1 MFPFQI
7 IPRSDSKTRAELM
20 LYWSFVVLTST
31 RQKKNP
37 NTFSIS
43 LTLLM
48 LVHSS
53 RLFYISST
61 SSIPFC
67 VPKIFYSDDSFIAGG
82 EGSTFSGL
90 AIFDTR
96 FLSVL
101 SCVPHEKFIIR

>member
-1 MFPFQI
+1 
-7 IPRSDSKTRAELM
+7 M

-31 RQKKNP
+31 SQKEPK
-37 NTFSIS
+37 S
-43 LTLLM
+43 LFY
-48 LVHSS
+48 LVDSS
-53 RLFYISST
+53 LFRLFYISSK

-67 VPKIFYSDDSFIAGG
+67 IPEIFYSDDSFIASE
-82 EGSTFSGL
+82 EGLTFSGL